1 MRRFF
6 LGPNSVADGR
16 AVIDGMLFH
25 HMARVLRLGT
35 GTRLILCDGEG
46 REYSGTIAEV
56 GSDSLVVEVGQA
68 SVVQATESPRIT
80 LFQGLPKGEKME
92 LILQKAT
99 ELGVAAVVPFVA
111 ERSVS
116 RPDTARGEQK
126 VRRWARI
133 VEEAARQSCRTDI
146 PRLFPIVSLQEALS
160 TAEQELKLLLW
171 EGERE
176 QGIGKILGD
185 YPLPQE
191 AAVMVGPEGGLSP
204 AEAAAAEAH
213 GFLPVTLGSRILR
226 TETASLAALTIMNF
240 YWGDL
245 G

>member
-6 LGPNSVADGR
+6 LGSNRVVEGR
-16 AVIDGMLFH
+16 AVITGTLFH
-25 HMARVLRLGT
+25 HMARVLRLTHGAQ
-35 GTRLILCDGEG
+35 LILCDGESC
-46 REYSGTIAEV
+46 EYCGTIIDI
-56 GSDSLVVEVGQA
+56 GSDSLVAEVGQA
-68 SVVQATESPRIT
+68 TATRTTESPRIT

-92 LILQKAT
+92 LILQKAA

-116 RPDTARGEQK
+116 RPDAAKGVQK
-126 VRRWARI
+126 VRRWTRI
-133 VEEAARQSCRTDI
+133 VEEAARQSCRPDI
-146 PRLFPIVSLQEALS
+146 PRLFPIMSMQEALS
-160 TAEQELKLLLW
+160 AAEQELKLLLW

-185 YPLPQE
+185 HPMPRE

-213 GFLPVTLGSRILR
+213 GFLPATLGTRILR